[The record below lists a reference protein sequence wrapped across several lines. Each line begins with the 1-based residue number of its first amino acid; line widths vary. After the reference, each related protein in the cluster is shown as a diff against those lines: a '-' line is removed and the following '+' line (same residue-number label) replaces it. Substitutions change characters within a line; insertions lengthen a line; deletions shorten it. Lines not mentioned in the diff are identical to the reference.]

1 MSHENTDAA
10 AIIEAVQSLH
20 KMELHKI
27 GDDVQVAALPKG
39 MALQSIKPL
48 LDEYRA
54 RPEARR
60 GTATLQSLDSFINWT
75 LRHKG
80 DETVIFANN
89 NAEAP
94 SLTAIIDYHQKG
106 AQVPAHFHHEQHE
119 SDTGIPGWCRHRGL
133 YLLALSKPWQAWA
146 AVEGR
151 SLTLAEMA
159 AFLEDHITDVIQP
172 PALSPSETM
181 LEADAKLLDLVRVL
195 GGSLAGP
202 SKLLELSRGISV
214 HENAKVKN
222 VANLS
227 TGEVQMVFETEHT
240 SGNGEPLR
248 IPNMF
253 LIAIPVFEMGA
264 AYRMP
269 VRLRYRRAGNEI
281 KWIFLRHR
289 PELYFDDAFGDVV
302 TAARERCEV
311 PLFLGAPE
319 K

>member
-1 MSHENTDAA
+1 MITDPNTDAA

-20 KMELHKI
+20 KMELQKL
-27 GDDVQVAALPKG
+27 GDDVQVAVLPKG
-39 MALQSIKPL
+39 MEIRSIKPL

-54 RPEARR
+54 RPEARI
-60 GTATLQSLDSFINWT
+60 GTASLQSLASFIDWT

-80 DETVIFANN
+80 AETVIFANN

-94 SLTAIIDYHQKG
+94 SLTAMIDYHQEG
-106 AQVPAHFHHEQHE
+106 PQVAPKFHHEQQS
-119 SDTGIPGWCRHRGL
+119 SDTGIPGWCRHRGH
-133 YLLALSKPWQAWA
+133 YRLALSKPWQAWA

-151 SLTLAEMA
+151 SLTLSEMA
-159 AFLEDHITDVIQP
+159 AFIEDHITDVIQP
-172 PALSPSETM
+172 PAQSETM
-181 LEADAKLLDLVRVL
+181 PEADAKLLDLVRVL

-240 SGNGEPLR
+240 SSDGTPLR

-269 VRLRYRRAGNEI
+269 VRLRYRRAGSEI

-289 PELYFDDAFGDVV
+289 PELYFDDAFNDVIM
-302 TAARERCEV
+302 AARERCEV